1 MVPRLS
7 RPALPRRPAPRE
19 TATGARRL
27 RRVAPIG
34 NPGIGDADRRIGAT
48 IAAPGESA
56 TSGRMARGRIWGN
69 AMTMDVSVHGAI
81 AGVVMVLATIAGLEL
96 AVINV
101 EAPYLVFLPGVI
113 AAFFVGGALTS
124 AVAIGVA
131 AVVTWYFLTPPVWS
145 FALPSWQ
152 H

>member
-1 MVPRLS
+1 
-7 RPALPRRPAPRE
+7 
-19 TATGARRL
+19 
-27 RRVAPIG
+27 
-34 NPGIGDADRRIGAT
+34 
-48 IAAPGESA
+48 
-56 TSGRMARGRIWGN
+56 
-69 AMTMDVSVHGAI
+69 MTMDVSVHGAI

-124 AVAIGVA
+124 AVAIGIA

-152 H
+152 HAITFVLFLAIMVLVCRILAVQRRRIDELASANISLRNQLIKAGVADALV